1 MSAAQAEVPVDI
13 PVETSTRPRTV
24 VVGFDGSAGAGRALM
39 RAASLVREDG
49 LLVLVAVT
57 AEAHSPGI
65 LAAPLLDTPAGDVP
79 RLLAEA
85 REQVA
90 PGAAACLTVARRGDP
105 AQVLMGVAREHGA
118 DLLVVG
124 RRGRD
129 FAARVLLGSVA
140 SRLVADAPCDV
151 LVVR

>member
-1 MSAAQAEVPVDI
+1 MRTAEADVSQAVRPKA
-13 PVETSTRPRTV
+13 RGGPRTV
-24 VVGFDGSAGAGRALM
+24 VVGVDGSACAGRALT
-39 RAASLVREDG
+39 RAASLIAEEG
-49 LLVLVAVT
+49 LLVLVAVE
-57 AEAHSPGI
+57 AELHSPGI
-65 LAAPLLDTPAGDVP
+65 LAASLLDARDGDTARV
-79 RLLAEA
+79 LTEA

-90 PGAAACLTVARRGDP
+90 PGAVACLTVARRGDP
-105 AQVLMGVAREHGA
+105 AEVLTNIAREYGA

>member
-1 MSAAQAEVPVDI
+1 MSTAQVEVSEQMRLDPPV
-13 PVETSTRPRTV
+13 RPRTV
-24 VVGFDGSAGAGRALM
+24 VVGLDGSPSAGRALT
-39 RAASLVREDG
+39 RAASLIGEDG
-49 LLVLVAVT
+49 LLVLVAVA
-57 AEAHSPGI
+57 AELYSPGI
-65 LAAPLLDTPAGDVP
+65 VAAPLLDARDGDVA
-79 RLLAEA
+79 RLLREA
-85 REQVA
+85 REQVP
-90 PGAAACLTVARRGDP
+90 PGAAACLAVARRGDP
-105 AQVLMGVAREHGA
+105 GEVLADVAREQRA

>member
-1 MSAAQAEVPVDI
+1 MNAAAADI
-13 PVETSTRPRTV
+13 SEATRPEAPSRPSTV
-24 VVGFDGSAGAGRALM
+24 VVGFDGSATAVRGLT
-39 RAASLVREDG
+39 RAASLIADDG
-49 LLVLVAVT
+49 LLVVVVVE

-65 LAAPLLDTPAGDVP
+65 LSAPLLDTHDGHTAKV
-79 RLLAEA
+79 LAEA
-85 REQVA
+85 RQHV
-90 PGAAACLTVARRGDP
+90 PPRAARLTVIRRGDP
-105 AQVLMGVAREHGA
+105 AEVLTNVAREHEA